1 MAAYNV
7 EREKMGCTSCGF
19 GKTFI
24 IVGPDG
30 IGGSTTFEDRSDAED
45 LADLL
50 NIAHDHGHA
59 AASRELPVHVREE
72 MRERYDAE
80 LRKDATMPEHIEVLQ
95 MRNKGELLENRMV
108 IDVQRACDGRSKLLR
123 IIVA

>member
-1 MAAYNV
+1 MSAYRV
-7 EREKMGCTSCGF
+7 EREKKGCTSCGF

-80 LRKDATMPEHIEVLQ
+80 LRKDEAIAEAIQVFRFTGPETYENMTVCKI
-95 MRNKGELLENRMV
+95 MRS
-108 IDVQRACDGRSKLLR
+108 IDGRSKLLR

>member
-80 LRKDATMPEHIEVLQ
+80 LRKDEAIAEAIQVFRFTGPETYENMTVCKI
-95 MRNKGELLENRMV
+95 MRS
-108 IDVQRACDGRSKLLR
+108 IDGRSKLLR
-123 IIVA
+123 IVVA